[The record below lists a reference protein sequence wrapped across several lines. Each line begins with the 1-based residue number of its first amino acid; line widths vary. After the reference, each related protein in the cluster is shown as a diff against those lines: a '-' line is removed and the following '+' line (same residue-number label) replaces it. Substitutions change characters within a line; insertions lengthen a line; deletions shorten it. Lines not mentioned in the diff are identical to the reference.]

1 MQNEL
6 EGKIALVTG
15 STRGIGLAV
24 AKKLI
29 KLGAKVIVHG
39 RSLHTAHAAKDLI
52 GAWKWL
58 HLDLRFQGC
67 IEEVWT
73 GMAREGN
80 LPDILVNCAGVAPQ
94 GNAEDLTDWRET
106 LQVNLSAAFQMC
118 QFAFPSMAI
127 QRWGRII
134 NVSSIAA
141 HSFSRYCNVAYSVS
155 KAGLVTMT
163 KQLAWEW
170 GKYGIAVNC
179 ICPGQTDTDMLDQS
193 RVYMDKIVA
202 GIPDGRIATPNEV
215 ADAIVWLC
223 LPSTTHV
230 NGAII
235 DISGGAI

>member
-6 EGKIALVTG
+6 EDKIALVTG

-24 AKKLI
+24 AKKLV

-39 RSLHTAHAAKDLI
+39 RNLHTAHAAKDLL

-58 HLDLRFQGC
+58 HLDLRFQDS
-67 IEEVWT
+67 IEEAWT
-73 GMAREGN
+73 GMARMGD

-94 GNAEDLTDWRET
+94 GNAEDLTDWGET
-106 LQVNLSAAFQMC
+106 IQVNLSVAFQMC
-118 QFAFPSMAI
+118 QHAFCEMAYK
-127 QRWGRII
+127 RWGRIV

-141 HSFSRYCNVAYSVS
+141 HSFSRYCDVAYSVS

-179 ICPGQTDTDMLDQS
+179 VCPGQTDTDMLDPN
-193 RVYMDKIVA
+193 RRDMDKIVA
-202 GIPDGRIATPNEV
+202 GIPDGRIATPGEV
-215 ADAIVWLC
+215 ADVVTWLC
-223 LPSTTHV
+223 LPTTTHV

-235 DISGGAI
+235 DVSGGAA